1 MIMYCQGSHSAL
13 CRSNILSLA
22 ILTRKNMH
30 PVTQELINK
39 QCPNGPGIYQIY
51 LCNMNGQPMTI
62 QRAFGAD
69 ASGLVYVGSSKTN
82 LKERL
87 TMFRRVASPQ
97 YRASGHSGAKKY
109 LELREHLN
117 EMFGPHELFFE
128 IESLRDGD
136 AAKNKEAKLLSA
148 TRMKYGDTPLL
159 NG

>member
-1 MIMYCQGSHSAL
+1 MFP
-13 CRSNILSLA
+13 
-22 ILTRKNMH
+22 LTQ
-30 PVTQELINK
+30 TFINK
-39 QCPNGPGIYQIY
+39 HCPQGPGIYKIH
-51 LCNMNGQPMTI
+51 LFNVKGQPMTI
-62 QRAFGAD
+62 QRAFRAD

-87 TMFRRVASPQ
+87 TMFRRAASPH

-128 IESLRDGD
+128 IESLKDGD